1 MSISKTTAAL
11 LLSLL
16 LALSTTASIAHNF
29 YYHDAN
35 IHQNDLPN
43 QFVDY
48 IHVDHDSHDGH
59 PHHNGHN
66 GHDGHDENGCVF
78 TVIQYSES
86 LLVHE
91 IPAVSLPVFG
101 SKKLSFN
108 LASQTRQPDNGFF
121 ARAPPNSV

>member
-11 LLSLL
+11 FLSLL
-16 LALSTTASIAHNF
+16 LALSTTVSVAHNL

-35 IHQNDLPN
+35 IHQNDVSN

-48 IHVDHDSHDGH
+48 GHVDHESHD
-59 PHHNGHN
+59 
-66 GHDGHDENGCVF
+66 GHDGHDESGCVF
-78 TVIQYSES
+78 TVVQYSES
-86 LLVHE
+86 LLAHD

-101 SKKLSFN
+101 SKRLTSN

-121 ARAPPNSV
+121 ARAPPTSV

>member
-16 LALSTTASIAHNF
+16 LALSTSVSVAHNL

-35 IHQNDLPN
+35 IHQNDVSN

-48 IHVDHDSHDGH
+48 GNVAHESHD
-59 PHHNGHN
+59 
-66 GHDGHDENGCVF
+66 GHDGHDESGCVF

-86 LLVHE
+86 LLAHE
-91 IPAVSLPVFG
+91 FPAVSVPVFG
-101 SKKLSFN
+101 SKKLTLNIS
-108 LASQTRQPDNGFF
+108 SQFRQPDNGFF
-121 ARAPPNSV
+121 ARAPPTSV

>member
-11 LLSLL
+11 FLSLL
-16 LALSTTASIAHNF
+16 LALSTTASVAHNL

-35 IHQNDLPN
+35 AHQNDASN

-48 IHVDHDSHDGH
+48 GHVDHESHDGH
-59 PHHNGHN
+59 
-66 GHDGHDENGCVF
+66 DGHEESDCVF

-86 LLVHE
+86 LLAHE

-101 SKKLSFN
+101 SKKLTPN
-108 LASQTRQPDNGFF
+108 IASQIRQPDNGFL
-121 ARAPPNSV
+121 ARAPPTSV

>member
-11 LLSLL
+11 FLSLL
-16 LALSTTASIAHNF
+16 LALSTTVSVAHNL

-35 IHQNDLPN
+35 IHQNDVSN

-48 IHVDHDSHDGH
+48 GHVDHESHDGH
-59 PHHNGHN
+59 D
-66 GHDGHDENGCVF
+66 GHDGHDESGCVF
-78 TVIQYSES
+78 TVVQYSES
-86 LLVHE
+86 LLAHD

-101 SKKLSFN
+101 SKRLTSN

-121 ARAPPNSV
+121 ARAPPTSV